1 MVMGSLGLSD
11 EVPLMIT
18 AMPTTPAGE
27 PLDVVLARETGLASA
42 QVAALITE
50 YQRFLRVDAEM
61 GGTAEPPAPLAQVR
75 GWHLTGAEGPIT
87 PETPA
92 YAATL
97 TRYRTVFG
105 IDPPAEIWPGVAQK
119 AEWRR
124 GGRIVLGSIGLG
136 VGMFF
141 ATILSDHWIWALGQ
155 GAAMVGFF
163 WGLGVWLRKRP
174 VSVARPS
181 QTNDADE
188 AFHHHAQMAMMN
200 AHRNDP

>member
-1 MVMGSLGLSD
+1 MT
-11 EVPLMIT
+11 T

-27 PLDVVLARETGLASA
+27 PLDVVLARETGLAPA
-42 QVAALITE
+42 QVTALVAE

-61 GGTAEPPAPLAQVR
+61 GGAAEPPAPLEQVR
-75 GWHLTGAEGPIT
+75 GWHLTGAEGRVT

-97 TRYRTVFG
+97 ARYRTVFG
-105 IDPPAEIWPGVAQK
+105 IDPPGEIWPGLAQK

-124 GGRIVLGSIGLG
+124 GGRMVLWSIGLG
-136 VGMFF
+136 VFTFF
-141 ATILSDHWIWALGQ
+141 ASILSDHWIWAIGQ

-181 QTNDADE
+181 QANAADE
-188 AFHHHAQMAMMN
+188 AFHHHAQMVALNM
-200 AHRNDP
+200 HRNDP